1 MNELK
6 VSDIS
11 DVRAVT
17 EDGFK
22 FTIEGVVT
30 SNASGYDKDTAFF
43 DCIYVQDET
52 AGICCF
58 PVAGNFKVGDKV
70 RITGTTDFYQGE
82 PELQVISISL
92 LGDGTPVTP
101 EVVSAKAVM
110 NREAEGKLIT
120 LKGTVERFEL
130 ENGLVQTIMV
140 RDAKGDVARV
150 FIDGY
155 ITTAKDVENLA
166 KGAEITVT
174 GLASYDDTFNA
185 PTGPFP
191 RIRIRDRADVVVQA
205 SEPQHKCAVFKDIV
219 GHWAQQDICYVV
231 ENDIM
236 NGVDME
242 KGIFAPNETTT
253 RAMVVTVLYRMAGS
267 PAVEGEIPFKDVTK
281 DWYKNAV
288 LWATQTGVTN
298 GRSAAIFAPDE
309 PVTRAELVT
318 FLMRYA
324 KLTGADVTGRDD
336 LKQFTDRGDV
346 PAWALD
352 AMQWAVKESIVGGM
366 TPTTL
371 VPGAAS
377 NRAQLATVLSRMMQK
392 GA

>member
-1 MNELK
+1 M
-6 VSDIS
+6 V
-11 DVRAVT
+11 
-17 EDGFK
+17 
-22 FTIEGVVT
+22 
-30 SNASGYDKDTAFF
+30 KD
-43 DCIYVQDET
+43 
-52 AGICCF
+52 
-58 PVAGNFKVGDKV
+58 
-70 RITGTTDFYQGE
+70 
-82 PELQVISISL
+82 
-92 LGDGTPVTP
+92 
-101 EVVSAKAVM
+101 
-110 NREAEGKLIT
+110 AE
-120 LKGTVERFEL
+120 
-130 ENGLVQTIMV
+130 
-140 RDAKGDVARV
+140 GDVARV

-155 ITTAKDVENLA
+155 ITTSKDVENLA

-174 GLASYDDTFNA
+174 GLASYDDTFKA
-185 PTGPFP
+185 PDGPFP

-242 KGIFAPNETTT
+242 KGIFAPNGTTT
-253 RAMVVTVLYRMAGS
+253 RAMVVAVLYRLAGS
-267 PAVEGEIPFKDVTK
+267 PSVEGKTAFTDLTQK
-281 DWYKNAV
+281 WYQNAV

-298 GRSAAIFAPDE
+298 GRSATTFAPDAA
-309 PVTRAELVT
+309 VTRAELVT

-346 PAWALD
+346 PAWAFD
-352 AMQWAVKESIVGGM
+352 AMQWAVKEGIISGM

-371 VPGAAS
+371 VPGASS